1 MGKDK
6 KQLAPIFQALRI
18 EVNQE
23 MEVLKGMLKSAEKV
37 LKKGGRLAVITYH
50 SLEDRLVKNFI
61 KTGNFTGENEQ
72 DFFGNSKAPFKA
84 VGKMIVPNAEEIERN
99 PRSRSAKLRI
109 ATKI

>member
-1 MGKDK
+1 
-6 KQLAPIFQALRI
+6 
-18 EVNQE
+18 

-50 SLEDRLVKNFI
+50 SLEDRLVKNFF
-61 KTGNFTGENEQ
+61 KTGNFTGESEQ
-72 DFFGNSKAPFKA
+72 DFFGNNKAPLKA
-84 VGKMIVPNAEEIERN
+84 VGKMIIPSNEEIERN